1 MKKRTLYYP
10 TPPYLRHVLDTGR
23 DELPDQAQ
31 ARADRR
37 RRREL
42 LDLFS
47 PIVGILHGV
56 LFAVA
61 VWAALGSFVVWWL
74 S

>member
-1 MKKRTLYYP
+1 MRAYSLRT
-10 TPPYLRHVLDTGR
+10 
-23 DELPDQAQ
+23 EAQ

-42 LDLFS
+42 LDLFG
-47 PIVGILHGV
+47 PLVGILHGV

-61 VWAALGSFVVWWL
+61 VWAALGSLVVWWL